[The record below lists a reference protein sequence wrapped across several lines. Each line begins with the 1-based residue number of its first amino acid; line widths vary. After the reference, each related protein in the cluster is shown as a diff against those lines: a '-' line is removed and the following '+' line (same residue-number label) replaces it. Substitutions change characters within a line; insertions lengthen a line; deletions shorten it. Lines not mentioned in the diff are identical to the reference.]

1 MFALNVECTRMTR
14 AEQEQ
19 KKRRAQGKGER
30 QKSACKQKERKKKRR
45 AMAIF
50 LKEEA
55 RGDQHWLWRQSEDGA
70 GDGSDG

>member
-1 MFALNVECTRMTR
+1 MRNKS
-14 AEQEQ
+14 
-19 KKRRAQGKGER
+19 KKREGRREKARDRRALANRK
-30 QKSACKQKERKKKRR
+30 KEKKRR

-70 GDGSDG
+70 GDGGDG